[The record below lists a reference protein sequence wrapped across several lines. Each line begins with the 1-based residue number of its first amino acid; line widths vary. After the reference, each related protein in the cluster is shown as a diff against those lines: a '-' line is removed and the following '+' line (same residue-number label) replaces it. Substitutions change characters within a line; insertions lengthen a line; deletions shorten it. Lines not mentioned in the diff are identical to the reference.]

1 MMKKLFYTVKLSRIG
16 FVIADAVCVIA
27 GFGVAALLFSL
38 SFDDIAGT
46 ALVAAVFVLLGLYGT
61 QNYRILW
68 KYATI
73 EDFYRV
79 IFGFGIGAALTL
91 AGGVFIKLPHFDVLL
106 FAGVSSLVLVIVYR
120 AVIRQQGIKKVTIAP
135 KKTNIILIAGAGEA
149 GRTLLAEFKRNGRA
163 DSIIGFV
170 DDDTNKVGTLLCGKP
185 VLGTTDDIPAI
196 VQQYKVKECII
207 AMPSAPKRQIDRIIG
222 IVRGCGNVAIS
233 ILPAVTKLF
242 ERALTPE
249 LRGIG
254 VEELIGREEI
264 EVESSA
270 IEQYLQGKTVLVTGA
285 GGSIGSE
292 ICRQLLHFKAGR
304 IIAVGRGEHSIY
316 NLKRMLDEYAQY
328 FEKADI
334 QYYIADINDAVRMEK
349 ILLKEKPH
357 IVFHAA
363 AHKYVDIMEGNPQ
376 EAVRNNCLGTRT
388 MLEVSQKAGVLQFV
402 FISTDKAVRPVSV
415 MGATKRMAE
424 MITLA
429 HNGTTM
435 RTCCVRFGNV
445 IGSRGSVIPLFY
457 QQIAKGGPVTI
468 THPQMTR
475 YFMSIPEA
483 VMLVINAAVL
493 SRGGEIFVLDMGKQ
507 YRVEDVARNLIRLLG
522 YEPNVDIP
530 IVYTGIRPGEKLQED
545 LWNYGE
551 ELVSTLHKKIY
562 TIAHNGFDT
571 DAVEK
576 IKALTPEQVQ
586 HYDEQETKQLI
597 KAIVTDYQPY
607 G

>member
-1 MMKKLFYTVKLSRIG
+1 
-16 FVIADAVCVIA
+16 
-27 GFGVAALLFSL
+27 
-38 SFDDIAGT
+38 
-46 ALVAAVFVLLGLYGT
+46 
-61 QNYRILW
+61 
-68 KYATI
+68 
-73 EDFYRV
+73 
-79 IFGFGIGAALTL
+79 
-91 AGGVFIKLPHFDVLL
+91 
-106 FAGVSSLVLVIVYR
+106 
-120 AVIRQQGIKKVTIAP
+120 
-135 KKTNIILIAGAGEA
+135 
-149 GRTLLAEFKRNGRA
+149 
-163 DSIIGFV
+163 
-170 DDDTNKVGTLLCGKP
+170 
-185 VLGTTDDIPAI
+185 
-196 VQQYKVKECII
+196 
-207 AMPSAPKRQIDRIIG
+207 
-222 IVRGCGNVAIS
+222 
-233 ILPAVTKLF
+233 
-242 ERALTPE
+242 
-249 LRGIG
+249 
-254 VEELIGREEI
+254 
-264 EVESSA
+264 
-270 IEQYLQGKTVLVTGA
+270 
-285 GGSIGSE
+285 
-292 ICRQLLHFKAGR
+292 
-304 IIAVGRGEHSIY
+304 
-316 NLKRMLDEYAQY
+316 
-328 FEKADI
+328 
-334 QYYIADINDAVRMEK
+334 
-349 ILLKEKPH
+349 
-357 IVFHAA
+357 
-363 AHKYVDIMEGNPQ
+363 
-376 EAVRNNCLGTRT
+376 
-388 MLEVSQKAGVLQFV
+388 
-402 FISTDKAVRPVSV
+402 VRPVSV

-545 LWNYGE
+545 LWNHGE
-551 ELVSTLHKKIY
+551 ELVGTLHKKIY

>member
-1 MMKKLFYTVKLSRIG
+1 MMKKFFYKIKLSRIS

-27 GFGVAALLFSL
+27 GFGIAALLFSL
-38 SFDDIAGT
+38 SCDDIALT
-46 ALVAAVFVLLGLYGT
+46 ALLAAVFVLVGLYGM

-79 IFGFGIGAALTL
+79 IAGFGIGAVLTL
-91 AGGVFIKLPHFDVLL
+91 ACRFFITLSHFDVFVIAGACSFVLLL
-106 FAGVSSLVLVIVYR
+106 FYR
-120 AVIRQQGIKKVTIAP
+120 AIIRQRGIKKVTIAP
-135 KKTNIILIAGAGEA
+135 KKIKIILIAGAGEA

-170 DDDTNKVGTLLCGKP
+170 DDDTSKVGALLCGKP
-185 VLGTTDDIPAI
+185 VLGTTDDIPEI
-196 VQQYKVKECII
+196 VEQYKVKECII
-207 AMPSAPKRQIDRIIG
+207 AMPSVPKRQIDRVIG
-222 IVRGCGNVAIS
+222 IMRSCGPVAIS

-242 ERALTPE
+242 EKALTPE

-264 EVESSA
+264 EVESGA
-270 IEQYLQGKTVLVTGA
+270 IEEYIQGKTVLVTGA

-292 ICRQLLHFKAGR
+292 ICRQLLHFKAER

-316 NLKRMLDEYAQY
+316 TLKRVLDEYAQY
-328 FEKADI
+328 FDKRDI
-334 QYYIADINDAVRMEK
+334 QYYIADINDAARMEK
-349 ILLKEKPH
+349 IILKEKPH

-363 AHKYVDIMEGNPQ
+363 AHKYVDIMEVNPQ

-388 MLEVSQKAGVLQFV
+388 VLEVSKKAGVSQFV

-429 HNGTTM
+429 YNGITM

-468 THPQMTR
+468 THPEMTR

-493 SRGGEIFVLDMGKQ
+493 SHGGEIFVLDMGRQ

-522 YEPNVDIP
+522 YEPDVDIP

-545 LWNYGE
+545 LWNHGE
-551 ELVSTLHKKIY
+551 ELVNTIHKKIY
-562 TIAHNGFDT
+562 SIAHDGYDS

-576 IKALTPEQVQ
+576 IKALKPEEVQ
-586 HYDEQETKQLI
+586 HNDEQETKQLI
-597 KAIVTDYQPY
+597 KAIVTDYQPN

>member
-1 MMKKLFYTVKLSRIG
+1 MMKNIFYTIKLSRIG
-16 FVIADAVCVIA
+16 FVVADALCVLA
-27 GFGVAALLFSL
+27 GFSVAALLFSR
-38 SFDDIAGT
+38 SFDDIALA
-46 ALVAAVFVLLGLYGT
+46 ALLSAVCVLVGLYGT

-79 IFGFGIGAALTL
+79 GLGFGIGAALTL
-91 AGGVFIKLPHFDVLL
+91 AGGFFVALPRFDVLL
-106 FAGVSSLVLVIVYR
+106 VAGASTLVLLFAYR
-120 AVIRQQGIKKVTIAP
+120 AYVRQRGIKKVTVAI
-135 KKTNIILIAGAGEA
+135 KKTKIILIAGAGEA

-170 DDDTNKVGTLLCGKP
+170 DDDTSKVGTLLCGKP
-185 VLGTTDDIPAI
+185 VLGTTDDIPEI

-207 AMPSAPKRQIDRIIG
+207 AMPSAPKRQIDRVIG
-222 IVRGCGNVAIS
+222 IVRGCGNVSIS

-254 VEELIGREEI
+254 VEELVGREEI

-270 IEQYLQGKTVLVTGA
+270 IEQYVQGKTVLVTGA

-349 ILLKEKPH
+349 ILRKEKPH

-363 AHKYVDIMEGNPQ
+363 AHKYVDIMEDNPQ

-388 MLEVSQKAGVLQFV
+388 MLEVSQNAGVSQFV

-429 HNGTTM
+429 HNSTAM

-468 THPQMTR
+468 THPEMTR

-493 SRGGEIFVLDMGKQ
+493 SGGGEIFVLDMGRQ

-522 YEPNVDIP
+522 YEPDVDIP

-545 LWNYGE
+545 LWNHGE
-551 ELVSTLHKKIY
+551 ELVNTVHKKIY
-562 TIAHNGFDT
+562 TIAHNGYDS
-571 DAVEK
+571 DAVDK
-576 IKALTPEQVQ
+576 IKALKPEVVQ
-586 HYDEQETKQLI
+586 NYDEQQTKQLI
-597 KAIVTDYQPY
+597 KAIVNDYEPF

>member
-1 MMKKLFYTVKLSRIG
+1 MKKIFYTIKLSRIS

-27 GFGVAALLFSL
+27 GFGIAAMMFSL
-38 SFDDIAGT
+38 SFDDIAMT
-46 ALVAAVFVLLGLYGT
+46 ALLATVFVLVGLYGL

-79 IFGFGIGAALTL
+79 IAGFAIGAALIIAYRFFITL
-91 AGGVFIKLPHFDVLL
+91 YRFDVFLVAGGCSFVLL
-106 FAGVSSLVLVIVYR
+106 IFYR
-120 AVIRQQGIKKVTIAP
+120 AMIRQRGIKKVTIAP
-135 KKTNIILIAGAGEA
+135 KKNKIILIAGAGEA

-170 DDDTNKVGTLLCGKP
+170 DDDTSKVETLLCGKP
-185 VLGTTDDIPAI
+185 VLGTTDDIPEI
-196 VQQYKVKECII
+196 VKQYKVKECII
-207 AMPSAPKRQIDRIIG
+207 AMPSAPKRQIDRVIG
-222 IVRGCGNVAIS
+222 IMRSCGTVAIS

-242 ERALTPE
+242 EKALTPE

-264 EVESSA
+264 EVESGA
-270 IEQYLQGKTVLVTGA
+270 IEEYMRGKTVLVTGA

-292 ICRQLLHFKAGR
+292 ICRQLLHFKAER

-316 NLKRMLDEYAQY
+316 TLKRTLDEYAQY
-328 FEKADI
+328 FDKRDI
-334 QYYIADINDAVRMEK
+334 QYYIADINDAARMEK
-349 ILLKEKPH
+349 IILKEKPH

-363 AHKYVDIMEGNPQ
+363 AHKYVDIMELNPQ

-388 MLEVSQKAGVLQFV
+388 VLEVSKKCGVSQFV
-402 FISTDKAVRPVSV
+402 FISTDKAVRPVSI

-424 MITLA
+424 MITLSY
-429 HNGTTM
+429 NGITM

-468 THPQMTR
+468 THPEMTR

-493 SRGGEIFVLDMGKQ
+493 SHGGEIFVLDMGKQ

-522 YEPNVDIP
+522 YEPDVDIP
-530 IVYTGIRPGEKLQED
+530 ITYTGIRPGEKLQED

-551 ELVSTLHKKIY
+551 ELVNTIHKKIY
-562 TIAHNGFDT
+562 SIAHNGYDS
-571 DAVEK
+571 DAVRK
-576 IKALTPEQVQ
+576 IKALKPEEVQ
-586 HYDEQETKQLI
+586 HNDEQETKQLI

-607 G
+607 R